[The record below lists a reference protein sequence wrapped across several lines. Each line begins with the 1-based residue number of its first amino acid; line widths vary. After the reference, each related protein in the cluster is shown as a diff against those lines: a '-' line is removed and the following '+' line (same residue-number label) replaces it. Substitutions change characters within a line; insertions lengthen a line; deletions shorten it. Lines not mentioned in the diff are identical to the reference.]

1 MTARPPVPASG
12 GGAHDHGSGHHR
24 RTVCRECRGRGGGG
38 RHVERFFPTV
48 SRPDTLGGITG
59 GALVGLLS
67 ASALALGL
75 TALWTAID
83 VLSWTVIV
91 ICGGMGILIAPMV
104 FEGLPRGF
112 CDSRPGVLTLT
123 GIASLLLVLV
133 LGVTTY

>member
-1 MTARPPVPASG
+1 MTTAQAITAGLFAVSTVVAGVVGVTLSG
-12 GGAHDHGSGHHR
+12 
-24 RTVCRECRGRGGGG
+24 
-38 RHVERFFPTV
+38 FFPTV